1 MGIEREAGLDLVLSR
16 EAADEGSQQ
25 ETPLEPRGMGTPT
38 WVPSKLSSDQLGGR
52 GGLSLIQ

>member
-38 WVPSKLSSDQLGGR
+38 CVPSKLSSDQLGGR
-52 GGLSLIQ
+52 GTCL